1 MDAKKAYSNILH
13 RFICEQCDYK
23 CSKKSSWNQHIL
35 TFKHQNANKKLNNAN
50 KIFFC
55 DFCNINFKHQSS
67 FCRHKKKC
75 QPIFLEDGVEIKN
88 NNEDEDI
95 INIKDKDALLLHLLK
110 QNGELQKSLIE
121 LSKEKSGKK

>member
-1 MDAKKAYSNILH
+1 MDAKKAYANILY
-13 RFICEQCDYK
+13 RFICDQCDYK

-35 TFKHQNANKKLNNAN
+35 TSKHQNANKKLKNAN

-75 QPIFLEDGVEIKN
+75 QIISLENEVELN
-88 NNEDEDI
+88 NNIEDESKKNLERI
-95 INIKDKDALLLHLLK
+95 ISCFAKETI
-110 QNGELQKSLIE
+110 IE
-121 LSKEKSGKK
+121 KLPIL